1 MRGMLYNEAVY
12 RQALSVCLAGK
23 ERFMNQELTA
33 LRRQNR
39 RLTVLLVITL
49 LVALVAA
56 VTSVFALMMLV
67 EFGEQLS
74 AYAQELDGTLSQLD
88 DIMDGL
94 TTLSELVSKIS
105 SFFG

>member
-1 MRGMLYNEAVY
+1 
-12 RQALSVCLAGK
+12 
-23 ERFMNQELTA
+23 MNQELTA
-33 LRRQNR
+33 LRRQNK

-56 VTSVFALMMLV
+56 VTSVFAVMMLV

-74 AYAQELDGTLSQLD
+74 AYAQEMEGTLAQLD
-88 DIMDGL
+88 EIMDGL
-94 TTLSELVSKIS
+94 TTLSDLVSRIA

>member
-1 MRGMLYNEAVY
+1 
-12 RQALSVCLAGK
+12 
-23 ERFMNQELTA
+23 MNQELTA
-33 LRRQNR
+33 LRRQNK

-56 VTSVFALMMLV
+56 VTSVFAVMMLV

-74 AYAQELDGTLSQLD
+74 AYAQEMEGTLAQLD
-88 DIMDGL
+88 EIMDGL
-94 TTLSELVSKIS
+94 TTLSDLVSKIA

>member
-1 MRGMLYNEAVY
+1 MK
-12 RQALSVCLAGK
+12 LSIVRYPLSHRLTGK

-33 LRRQNR
+33 LRRQNK
-39 RLTVLLVITL
+39 RLTVLLVVTL

-56 VTSVFALMMLV
+56 VTSVFAVMMLV

-74 AYAQELDGTLSQLD
+74 AYAQEMEGTISQLD
-88 DIMDGL
+88 EIMDGL
-94 TTLSELVSKIS
+94 TTLSDLVSKIA